1 MLNAKYKFEMYEKRP
16 RNARGAFSVRF
27 IKSREAKVKEGARK
41 RGQGRERMNERKKE
55 KLQKAQKKE
64 SKNVNVN

>member
-27 IKSREAKVKEGARK
+27 IKSREAKVKERRREKERA
-41 RGQGRERMNERKKE
+41 GQGKNE
-55 KLQKAQKKE
+55 
-64 SKNVNVN
+64 